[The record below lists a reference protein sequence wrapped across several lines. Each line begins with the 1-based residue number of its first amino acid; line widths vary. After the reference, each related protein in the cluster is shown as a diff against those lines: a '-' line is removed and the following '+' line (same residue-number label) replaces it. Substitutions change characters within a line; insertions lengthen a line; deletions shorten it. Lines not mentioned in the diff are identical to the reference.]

1 MLDCQHIKF
10 SGHAL
15 QRMFE
20 RKIGKPDVLS
30 VIAGG
35 EIIAEYPDDTPY
47 PSLLICGFVEQTP
60 LHIVVAFDQP
70 KGECYVVTTYIPAA
84 DQWTTDYKTR
94 RK

>member
-10 SGHAL
+10 SGHAI

-20 RKIGKPDVLS
+20 RKINKTDVLS
-30 VIAGG
+30 VITSG
-35 EIIAEYPDDTPY
+35 EVIAEYPDDTPY
-47 PSLLICGFVEQTP
+47 PSLLLCGFIEQIP

-70 KGECYVVTTYIPAA
+70 NGECYVVTTYIPSS
-84 DQWTTDYKTR
+84 DQWTANYKIR